1 MLRASS
7 RTKFAAR
14 TRFPSSLRSSSS
26 FQTAPPTSSPPPRER
41 RQPPS
46 PGRYTVAIRT
56 WDRLRSPVDSL
67 AIIQYLEQS
76 FGRVQEFRN
85 LKNGE
90 FLTDTL
96 YVRFQD
102 AESAKRALSH
112 TTVISIPSPRKPQDE
127 GGISLA
133 DCETYLGNQPVD
145 RNITANGPD
154 NTDVMFRIR
163 TAHELAT
170 FRPSGVPRTFLPR
183 RSQVAF
189 AQWAGFAPIA
199 PILKGTS
206 LEGTDHPRM
215 RAIVRRFEERA
226 NAPNPLEYSPKETE
240 KSTHS
245 GESTHQ
251 DLSEIVQAPETS
263 HSSPPSPIE
272 AVSEEEPR
280 DASDLSP
287 LPDASSTSDPEITI
301 DSVIAEP
308 VVEATE
314 HPSGLLETVQE
325 ATTQPTDTK
334 PSAIGT
340 PPPPSPRESAARK
353 AIETAQVHQAARLLQ
368 KFQGK
373 PKRTTPTH
381 PNPPKIARTPK
392 HSQPFL
398 EVQKP
403 EETDASAQVTEA
415 AQSHP
420 ESVDQKTES
429 EPERQGRLKKFIGGW
444 F

>member
-14 TRFPSSLRSSSS
+14 TRFPSSLRSNSS
-26 FQTAPPTSSPPPRER
+26 FRTAPSTSSPPPRER

-56 WDRLRSPVDSL
+56 WDRLGSPVDSL

-85 LKNGE
+85 HKNGE

-112 TTVISIPSPRKPQDE
+112 TTVISIPSPRKTQDE

-133 DCETYLGNQPVD
+133 DCEAHLGNQQVD
-145 RNITANGPD
+145 RNVTADGRRSD
-154 NTDVMFRIR
+154 LTDVMFRIR
-163 TAHELAT
+163 PALELAT
-170 FRPSGVPRTFLPR
+170 FRPSGAPRTFLSR

-189 AQWAGFAPIA
+189 AQWAGFAQIA

-226 NAPNPLEYSPKETE
+226 NASNPLEYSPKETE
-240 KSTHS
+240 QPNHG
-245 GESTHQ
+245 GEPTHQ
-251 DLSEIVQAPETS
+251 DLSEVVQAPETS
-263 HSSPPSPIE
+263 HSSSPSPIE
-272 AVSEEEPR
+272 AVPEEEPR
-280 DASDLSP
+280 DTLELSP
-287 LPDASSTSDPEITI
+287 LPDASSSYDPEIAT
-301 DSVIAEP
+301 DSVISES
-308 VVEATE
+308 VVELTE
-314 HPSGLLETVQE
+314 NSSDSVEAVQE
-325 ATTQPTDTK
+325 ATAQPTETK
-334 PSAIGT
+334 SSAIDT
-340 PPPPSPRESAARK
+340 PPPPSPQESAARK
-353 AIETAQVHQAARLLQ
+353 ALETAQVQQAARLLQ

-373 PKRTTPTH
+373 PKRTAPTQ
-381 PNPPKIARTPK
+381 PNPRK
-392 HSQPFL
+392 L
-398 EVQKP
+398 
-403 EETDASAQVTEA
+403 
-415 AQSHP
+415 
-420 ESVDQKTES
+420 
-429 EPERQGRLKKFIGGW
+429 QGRPSLLNRSWRYRSQRRLMPLFI
-444 F
+444 